1 MAEVMLKNWCVWHN
15 GQSLGVVEGIDES
28 AAMASWIADRGDPRT
43 SGGGRMWVE
52 LIDSP
57 PKPIVEPEQQPEN
70 VEPVPPAPEPVPE
83 PKPEPKPKKKKAMK
97 SEHEP
102 EESPDV

>member
-1 MAEVMLKNWCVWHN
+1 MAEMMLKNWCVWHN

-28 AAMASWIADRGDPRT
+28 AAMAAWIADRGDPRT
-43 SGGGRMWVE
+43 SGGGRLWVE
-52 LIDSP
+52 LIESP
-57 PKPIVEPEQQPEN
+57 PKPIVEPEPDI

-83 PKPEPKPKKKKAMK
+83 PNPGPKKKKKAMK
-97 SEHEP
+97 SEPEP